1 MQGVASPKKFES
13 NQVKTKPPESASDRR
28 AAIDYWLVGR
38 IIADMSR
45 RNQGSLAEARCQRE
59 AHRGLA
65 QIIQTHEPMQI
76 EPKDVLGVMIRDYVI
91 LYHNGQYTEA
101 ARLLSAL
108 SVRELRYFSRMLKTM
123 EILIG
128 IGIPSESPYLTKEGS
143 TE

>member
-1 MQGVASPKKFES
+1 MTA
-13 NQVKTKPPESASDRR
+13 KTMR
-28 AAIDYWLVGR
+28 
-38 IIADMSR
+38 
-45 RNQGSLAEARCQRE
+45 QRE

-65 QIIQTHEPMQI
+65 QLIQTHEPMQI

-128 IGIPSESPYLTKEGS
+128 IGIPSGSPYLTKEGN